1 MKVSVVIRTYNEEKY
16 LCDLLKGIRGQS
28 LEGHELEVVIV
39 DSGSTDA
46 TLEIA
51 ESFKTRIVHI
61 KKSEFTFGRSLN
73 IGCDAA
79 TGDAL
84 VFVSGHCLPVNE
96 HWIANLVKPLASGEA
111 SYSYGKQVG
120 WGASSKYSECQ
131 LFKKYYPDVSRI
143 QDKEFFCNN
152 ANSALLKAAW
162 KTFPFDEE
170 LTGLEDMD
178 LGLRLIR
185 HGHKLAY
192 VAEAPVYHIHEE
204 TWPRVKT
211 RYEREAIALQ
221 QIMPQVHV
229 GFSDFLRYFFSA
241 VFYDFGAAIQ
251 DSKFFACAKEIVL
264 FRFFQFWGTYRGN
277 HEHRR
282 LSNKMKEQYFY
293 PKGK

>member
-16 LCDLLKGIRGQS
+16 IRELLEGIKRQD
-28 LEGHELEVVIV
+28 LEGHDLEVVIV
-39 DSGSTDA
+39 DSGSTDG

-51 ESFKTRIVHI
+51 HSFQANVVHI

-79 TGDAL
+79 AGDAL
-84 VFVSGHCLPVNE
+84 VFVSGHCIPVDE
-96 HWIANLVKPLASGEA
+96 KWIARLVDPLNAQAA

-120 WGASSKYSECQ
+120 WRTSKYSECQ
-131 LFKKYYPDVSRI
+131 LFKKYYPETSRI

-152 ANSALLKAAW
+152 ANAALLKSAW
-162 KTFPFDEE
+162 KQFPFDED

-178 LGLRLIR
+178 LGLRLTR

-204 TWPRVKT
+204 TWSRLKT

-221 QIMPQVHV
+221 QIMPQVQV
-229 GFSDFLRYFFSA
+229 SFTDFVRYFISA

-251 DSKFFACAKEIVL
+251 DRKFASCVKEITL
-264 FRFFQFWGTYRGN
+264 FRFFQFWGTYKGN

-282 LSNKMKEQYFY
+282 LSNEMKEQYFY